1 LLLSTVAQRPDSLVI
16 LTPQR
21 ASSTIP
27 ASRISFLS
35 FRGSLHGLAVSFP
48 RPARRTIP
56 ANRQIA
62 SSAFEFTTRRDSHAP
77 RAAAR
82 AFGHD
87 SLQEDYANTRTNL
100 LFDSAVSPY
109 LQRQFTLA
117 IRSLGY

>member
-1 LLLSTVAQRPDSLVI
+1 VADKPS
-16 LTPQR
+16 
-21 ASSTIP
+21 
-27 ASRISFLS
+27 
-35 FRGSLHGLAVSFP
+35 
-48 RPARRTIP
+48 
-56 ANRQIA
+56 
-62 SSAFEFTTRRDSHAP
+62 EDSHAP